1 MQLLILIL
9 KTNGYIILHLGGTLS
24 GLADNTTYGMM
35 AIPILWIWFEED
47 NEFEN
52 LDEYYNMKKEYDK
65 NKDKCDN

>member
-1 MQLLILIL
+1 MDILYYTWEVL
-9 KTNGYIILHLGGTLS
+9 CQAWPIILLM
-24 GLADNTTYGMM
+24 GMI

>member
-1 MQLLILIL
+1 MEMLYYTWEVLCQAWP
-9 KTNGYIILHLGGTLS
+9 IILLM
-24 GLADNTTYGMM
+24 GMM

>member
-1 MQLLILIL
+1 MDILYYTWEVL
-9 KTNGYIILHLGGTLS
+9 CQAWPIILLM
-24 GLADNTTYGMM
+24 GMM